1 MELNVGRVENRTR
14 YKACIDKI
22 KKAFADYRR
31 VLDPD
36 AKEVLVWSGDHYKLK
51 ETGEFVLLDSTK
63 KNNIQYLEEDLIGL
77 QKFVSRELSKVKKAE
92 RAENGTRYKACV
104 DKIKKAFA
112 DYRSAFLAETKK
124 VLVWSGEHY
133 KIKETGE
140 FNLLY
145 EDDKNDIH
153 NLEKDVEAFQEFVHS
168 SLSENSET
176 VDEEEGDEEET
187 DIDTLVIVKDCIEKN
202 VPNMECFMLDIIKD
216 DLYWITSNKFT
227 FEDVNTFVNY
237 VRRVFPYK
245 TLWIIPKEFSTL
257 DFEKDKN
264 SEYMVS
270 IGGTDEKSEAT
281 LPSML
286 SRLITMMKSL
296 GVHEGLFETDD
307 VIIGVVAR
315 DHLKFRVCY
324 NSTDVTM
331 TLYDEDKLASYSC
344 ISPSKEEKDSDV
356 EHIINALGKYCK
368 DYDES
373 EYSVTDVRDTKTS
386 KEDIDKLFKLF
397 VEILNS

>member
-1 MELNVGRVENRTR
+1 MELNVGRAENRTR
-14 YKACIDKI
+14 YKACI
-22 KKAFADYRR
+22 
-31 VLDPD
+31 
-36 AKEVLVWSGDHYKLK
+36 
-51 ETGEFVLLDSTK
+51 
-63 KNNIQYLEEDLIGL
+63 
-77 QKFVSRELSKVKKAE
+77 
-92 RAENGTRYKACV
+92 

-145 EDDKNDIH
+145 EDDKNDIR

-168 SLSENSET
+168 CLSENSET
-176 VDEEEGDEEET
+176 VDEEEEDEDEET

-216 DLYWITSNKFT
+216 DLYWITNNKFT

-270 IGGTDEKSEAT
+270 IEETDEKSEAT

-307 VIIGVVAR
+307 VAIGVVAR

-324 NSTDVTM
+324 NSTDITM

-356 EHIINALGKYCK
+356 EHIINALDKYCK
-368 DYDES
+368 DYDEAD
-373 EYSVTDVRDTKTS
+373 YTITDVIHTKTS
-386 KEDIDKLFKLF
+386 IEDANRLFKLF
-397 VEILNS
+397 VDILNS